1 MFLSVLLY
9 FGPGLWRT
17 VLIIAVIYFAIRL
30 FSRYVLPYF
39 VRKGVKNMQQKM
51 QGQYREQQRPKR
63 PEGEVT
69 IEKDK
74 GKGQNGN
81 SYEGEYVDFEEVD

>member
-1 MFLSVLLY
+1 MQLSAILYLVGFARTLL
-9 FGPGLWRT
+9 
-17 VLIIAVIYFAIRL
+17 VIILIVVVIRL
-30 FSRYVLPYF
+30 VARYVLPYF
-39 VRKGVKNMQQKM
+39 VQKGVKNMQQKM